1 MRKLFF
7 SFLCLICLLLPAL
20 ALADGFTFAEQGAVC
35 TLDGKKYTI
44 LTPDNLA
51 GRAQWLSAKG
61 LTADE
66 VRDDFLSRGVLL
78 QAWNADG
85 DVCIEISAVQDS
97 YGLQY
102 YDVNQVTDTERKNYR
117 IGHSSDKTGE
127 WRALG
132 YDYKSDAAWKNYKNI
147 GRFLQLEYTR
157 TINGTT
163 YRGYA
168 RKTIR
173 NGWHIHIDY
182 QVYGRGLKSS
192 DKKALENIMSGW
204 EFLEIIPRPVT
215 SATKVIFTSTPPK
228 ETSTGKFTISGTG
241 SSGHKIIC
249 VAMSSAS
256 SAVHRFEDVIDS
268 KGKFSIDVKLPGEGY
283 WLMTYT
289 VMGGEEIIEEGAFDP
304 TTYDD
309 TLLSVALTGAL
320 PSQMTLTGN
329 SMTISGTTLKQT
341 KVQCLVDGRY
351 DKSITTNNSGEFTF
365 TFDTSAE
372 GVYNITLIFQKK
384 GYDDRR
390 FRCVATRE
398 LTEED
403 RKQAI
408 RDEAIKPTYSNLV
421 KKMVDYRGSYM
432 LYTLNIKEVSATPTG
447 YVTFAGMSKT
457 KSGVYKELV
466 VIRTTDAPGW
476 YAGEQV
482 RMYLKCL
489 GAYDVVSDDGTD
501 SYPYFDLQW
510 IE

>member
-1 MRKLFF
+1 
-7 SFLCLICLLLPAL
+7 
-20 ALADGFTFAEQGAVC
+20 
-35 TLDGKKYTI
+35 
-44 LTPDNLA
+44 
-51 GRAQWLSAKG
+51 
-61 LTADE
+61 
-66 VRDDFLSRGVLL
+66 
-78 QAWNADG
+78 
-85 DVCIEISAVQDS
+85 
-97 YGLQY
+97 
-102 YDVNQVTDTERKNYR
+102 
-117 IGHSSDKTGE
+117 
-127 WRALG
+127 
-132 YDYKSDAAWKNYKNI
+132 
-147 GRFLQLEYTR
+147 
-157 TINGTT
+157 
-163 YRGYA
+163 
-168 RKTIR
+168 
-173 NGWHIHIDY
+173 
-182 QVYGRGLKSS
+182 
-192 DKKALENIMSGW
+192 
-204 EFLEIIPRPVT
+204 
-215 SATKVIFTSTPPK
+215 
-228 ETSTGKFTISGTG
+228 
-241 SSGHKIIC
+241 
-249 VAMSSAS
+249 MSSAS

-351 DKSITTNNSGEFTF
+351 DKLITTNNSGEFTF

-421 KKMVDYRGSYM
+421 KKMVDYRGRYM
-432 LYTLNIKEVSATPTG
+432 LYTLNIKDVSATPTG

-489 GAYDVVSDDGTD
+489 GAYDVISDDGTD

-510 IE
+510 IEQ